1 MPTHADALA
10 GVLAE
15 RGVEYVFGLPG
26 GEVVAFI
33 DACRRAGLQF
43 LLTGH
48 EASAAWMA
56 QVVGQITG
64 VPGVCAATLGPGAT
78 NLVTGIA
85 NAFLD
90 RAPVLAV
97 TAQIPAAA
105 YPTMTHQRLALN
117 EMFAPI
123 TKRSVAIG
131 DGDTAQIARDA
142 MNLAA
147 APRPG
152 PVHLSLANDV
162 AIRECSSTRAAIPA
176 EPLRTPPIDATLSRI
191 TASQRP
197 LILIGLGATP
207 ACAPAIRA
215 LVDNLGAPFLV
226 TPKAKGIVSE
236 DHPLFVG
243 VASGM
248 AIDRDIVETI
258 RTADVVLAIGFD
270 PVECDKDWFATTNMI
285 SIDSA
290 TMAEGAYHPLEAI
303 GAIDQLVAA
312 LTPSLTPKPWP
323 ADLLAARR
331 RAIQRQPRE
340 SSTALSPL
348 RVIEELRS
356 IFPRDGILT
365 CDVGSHKLMLGQFWR
380 AYEPGTFF
388 MSNGLSVMGF
398 GLPAAIA
405 AQLVH
410 RDRPVM
416 AIVGDGGMLMMLH
429 DLVLLRQLGLP
440 VIVIVL
446 SDGSLSL
453 IRVSAERR
461 GFPAYGVD
469 FQPPDFAAA
478 AQAFGITGQRASTIA
493 ALRTAVETA
502 LTQRTSIVIDV
513 PIDYRE
519 YYDLV

>member
-1 MPTHADALA
+1 
-10 GVLAE
+10 
-15 RGVEYVFGLPG
+15 
-26 GEVVAFI
+26 
-33 DACRRAGLQF
+33 
-43 LLTGH
+43 
-48 EASAAWMA
+48 
-56 QVVGQITG
+56 
-64 VPGVCAATLGPGAT
+64 
-78 NLVTGIA
+78 
-85 NAFLD
+85 
-90 RAPVLAV
+90 
-97 TAQIPAAA
+97 
-105 YPTMTHQRLALN
+105 
-117 EMFAPI
+117 MFAPI
-123 TKRSVAIG
+123 TKRSLAIG

-142 MNLAA
+142 MDLAA
-147 APRPG
+147 APRSG

-162 AIRECSSTRAAIPA
+162 AVGQILSPA
-176 EPLRTPPIDATLSRI
+176 SGLGAPVGQVILSF
-191 TASQRP
+191 ASGEILARLEASHRP

-207 ACAPAIRA
+207 TCAPAIRA
-215 LVDNLGAPFLV
+215 LVDKLNAPFLV

-236 DHPLFVG
+236 DHPLFAG

-270 PVECDKDWFATTNMI
+270 PVECDKDWFATTEI
-285 SIDSA
+285 VSIDSA
-290 TMAEGAYHPLEAI
+290 TMAEGAYHPIETI

-323 ADLLAARR
+323 ADLLATRR

-340 SSTALSPL
+340 TTDGLSPL
-348 RVIEELRS
+348 RVIEELRA
-356 IFPRDGILT
+356 ILPRDGILT

-388 MSNGLSVMGF
+388 MSNGLSGMGF
-398 GLPAAIA
+398 GLPAAMA

-410 RDRPVM
+410 RDKPVM

-429 DLVLLRQLGLP
+429 DLVLMRQLGLP

-469 FQPPDFAAA
+469 FHPPDFAPA
-478 AQAFGITGQRASTIA
+478 AQAFGIAGHRASTIA
-493 ALRTAVETA
+493 ELRAAVETA
-502 LTQRTSIVIDV
+502 LTQRTPILIDV